1 MNGYFLVILL
11 IWMLIILTSK
21 IFSLKITDKGTR
33 IYQLIAL
40 VTFFVIP
47 GFLVD
52 WLAVNLQWYIFP
64 IASNYLWVTPIG
76 VPVEEILFFIT
87 VPIWI
92 IVLWK
97 LSQKLVS

>member
-1 MNGYFLVILL
+1 MSGYFFVI
-11 IWMLIILTSK
+11 IFVWILIIATSK
-21 IFSLKITDKGTR
+21 AFSLKITNKKTLLP
-33 IYQLIAL
+33 QLLAL
-40 VTFFVIP
+40 MITLVIP
-47 GFLVD
+47 GYLVD
-52 WLAVNLQWYIFP
+52 WIAVHLQWYIFP
-64 IASNYLWVTPIG
+64 ITSTYLWITPIG